1 MAPLTPHWQQPSH
14 PAIQEVLINEA
25 EFTTK
30 SLSRVSL
37 PPFAVFARLAWPPCT
52 AAQEPTYATVQTGR
66 NTHLNLNSDLLYI
79 NHSCEP
85 SLIFDTGNMNVLVG
99 PKGLSTG
106 DELTFFYPSTEWNM
120 AQPFDC
126 LCGAPTCRGTISGA
140 RDMSPK
146 QLEGIWLN
154 GHIREL
160 LDEQQQQQMSRR
172 EHQSVVVVGSGGG
185 GDADAAA
192 DPTTRALRDALAQAE
207 KVVVA
212 ARLALR
218 TYVEAAGGAAANG
231 GSNGHYGAALNGGG
245 MSKAA
250 KLNHRGPTSRELSGE
265 MSGDTAVA

>member
-1 MAPLTPHWQQPSH
+1 MAPLTPHWQRPSH
-14 PAIQEVLINEA
+14 PEIQDVHINEA

-52 AAQEPTYATVQTGR
+52 AAHEPTYATVQTGR
-66 NTHLNLNSDLLYI
+66 DTHLNLNSDLLYI

-99 PKGLSTG
+99 PKGLSPG
-106 DELTFFYPSTEWNM
+106 DELTFFYPSTEWSM

-126 LCGAPTCRGTISGA
+126 LCGTPTCRGTISGA
-140 RDMSPK
+140 RDMSAK

-160 LDEQQQQQMSRR
+160 LDEQQQQQQQSAGQ
-172 EHQSVVVVGSGGG
+172 HQSVVVGNGT
-185 GDADAAA
+185 

-207 KVVVA
+207 KVVEA

-218 TYVEAAGGAAANG
+218 TYVEAGARGDA
-231 GSNGHYGAALNGGG
+231 AALNNGV
-245 MSKAA
+245 SKANG
-250 KLNHRGPTSRELSGE
+250 LNRRGPTSRELSGE
-265 MSGDTAVA
+265 MSGDTVVA